1 MRYRELFFELYKNLV
16 FTEKGLNII
25 VAINTEVEIEIIC
38 DGPLFKVLKAIP
50 PGNLP

>member
-38 DGPLFKVLKAIP
+38 DGPLLRY
-50 PGNLP
+50 